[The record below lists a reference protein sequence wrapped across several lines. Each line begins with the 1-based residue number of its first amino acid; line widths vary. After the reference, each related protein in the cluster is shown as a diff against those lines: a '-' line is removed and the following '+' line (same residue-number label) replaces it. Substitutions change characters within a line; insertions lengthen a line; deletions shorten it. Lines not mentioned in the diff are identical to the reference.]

1 MTVVPEPVQLV
12 PVHTI
17 PKEFSAVQITAGNM
31 EELCRLMSAGD
42 IYTVG
47 TSFAVAYYDG
57 APVSLSIG
65 NSNRDI
71 TLEIGEWLLLSD
83 NHHPIRVTDEDFRK
97 KYVVEVVDP
106 IA

>member
-1 MTVVPEPVQLV
+1 MTVVPEPVQLI

-17 PKEFSAVQITAGNM
+17 PKEFGAVQITAGNM

-57 APVSLSIG
+57 APVSLDIG
-65 NSNRDI
+65 FNGRTI
-71 TLEIGEWLLLSD
+71 TLEVGEWLLISM
-83 NHHPIRVTDEDFRK
+83 NHQLIRVTDEDFRK

-106 IA
+106 VV